1 VGNDLL
7 GQKLNIRSTRR
18 RKRLLEKN
26 DGQLENRL
34 LTLLPKISIR
44 RLVRNT
50 DLLPMG
56 IGIELFLVKSPG
68 GRMVNLQLRRI
79 QMGFPSLKRP
89 RGRRTVLKMMMNRV
103 VRKKE
108 RYKPKGKRKLDPR
121 PRKDQ
126 SRHPSKTLYRLKS
139 PQAGSKTPG
148 DKSRSRKRAHV
159 SESGESEDEDIVP
172 VKKATRGN
180 KNNNRSKSRKS
191 TKEWVVPDSSD
202 ESTDELQYMR
212 EKGLTIIHDYWP
224 SPWRVM
230 AAAFVN
236 TERINKSVSSQT

>member
-1 VGNDLL
+1 
-7 GQKLNIRSTRR
+7 
-18 RKRLLEKN
+18 
-26 DGQLENRL
+26 
-34 LTLLPKISIR
+34 
-44 RLVRNT
+44 
-50 DLLPMG
+50 
-56 IGIELFLVKSPG
+56 
-68 GRMVNLQLRRI
+68 
-79 QMGFPSLKRP
+79 
-89 RGRRTVLKMMMNRV
+89 
-103 VRKKE
+103 
-108 RYKPKGKRKLDPR
+108 
-121 PRKDQ
+121 
-126 SRHPSKTLYRLKS
+126 
-139 PQAGSKTPG
+139 
-148 DKSRSRKRAHV
+148 
-159 SESGESEDEDIVP
+159 VP